1 MITISERLTM
11 ARRTAGVS
19 QEDAARHLRMS
30 RPTYIA
36 IEKGARDV
44 KPDELVALASLF
56 KTQVSRLLREES
68 PPPLVAP
75 HLRGEIPH
83 GRQDVG
89 LAEAIDKL
97 AEFVDDY
104 RFLLDKTNARLIP
117 VIAPP
122 QIERS
127 DISVDQL
134 GARIAQHERS
144 KLGFGERE
152 PIGNLRKTLDEIGVH
167 VFVDVLNSKL
177 AGLYAY
183 VQGFG
188 YCILVNRLHPLE
200 RMRWTIAHEYGHFL
214 FDRDKPGVDY
224 LATPARNPYGER
236 FADAFASNFLMPAEG
251 VRRHFEDAK
260 MRSGDVNV
268 GDVCRIADF
277 YGVSLMAMTLRMEAL
292 KLIRLG
298 TWDLV
303 KQSGAKVRDIKR
315 EAGLEPNLS
324 ERKIDIF
331 PARYVLL
338 AIQAWTSEQITT
350 SQFAKLLRRSP
361 MEAREVADERSQSNI
376 EDEDNSLLRF
386 KLSESVLAR
395 GNATA

>member
-1 MITISERLTM
+1 MSTLSERLIM
-11 ARRTAGVS
+11 ARKAASVS
-19 QEDAARHLRMS
+19 QDAAARHLRIS

-36 IEKGARDV
+36 IEKGTRDV
-44 KPDELVALASLF
+44 KPDEVVALASLF
-56 KTQVSRLLREES
+56 KTQVSRLVRDES
-68 PPPLVAP
+68 PPLLIAP

-83 GRQDVG
+83 ASQDIG

-97 AEFVDDY
+97 AAFIDDY
-104 RFLLDKTNARLIP
+104 QFLLDKTNARLVP

-127 DISVDQL
+127 DLSIDQL
-134 GARIAQHERS
+134 TARIAQHERS

-167 VFVDVLNSKL
+167 VFVDAMNSKL

-214 FDRDKPGVDY
+214 LDRDKPGVDY
-224 LATPARNPYGER
+224 LATAARNPYSER
-236 FADAFASNFLMPAEG
+236 FADAFAANFLMPAEG
-251 VRRHFEDAK
+251 VRRQFEDAK

-292 KLIRLG
+292 RLIRSG
-298 TWDLV
+298 TWDVL
-303 KQSGAKVRDIKR
+303 QESGAKIRDIKR
-315 EAGLEPNLS
+315 EAGLGAHPV
-324 ERKIDIF
+324 ERIDIF
-331 PARYVLL
+331 PERYILL

-361 MEAREVADERSQSNI
+361 MEARELAEERSQSII
-376 EDEDNSLLRF
+376 EDDEGLRVSL
-386 KLSESVLAR
+386 KLNESVLMR
-395 GNATA
+395 GNAAT